1 MLSRRDLVAAMGALM
16 ALPGAGGAMPPA
28 AAGGKP
34 PRLRRGDVVGLVAPA
49 MFSDGVEEL
58 EAIKANIA
66 AMGLVPRVGRYV
78 TARYGYL
85 AGSDRHRAED
95 LNAMYADKDVR
106 AVFAVHGGWG
116 SARLL
121 PFLDWAT
128 IAANPKL
135 LVGFSDITALHLA
148 FAAKAGFATIHG
160 PNAGNS
166 WQPISAGSFA
176 GLAFDGATPLFRNP
190 AVAPEGIPP
199 GPAAPGPH
207 AVAVP
212 QPGQAPAAVQVP
224 GQGPVQAPFQAPVPA
239 PTAIDPRWRTQAVR
253 PGRAQGR
260 LIGGN
265 LTVLAAL
272 VGSSWLPDF
281 TGAILVLE
289 ETGEVEYRIDRML
302 TQLAYAGIL
311 RKVAGIVF
319 GQCTRCSSGA
329 PSYSGFTLPQLLHHH
344 FGPLGVPAFY
354 GANIGHVAN
363 QLCVPFGVRAEID
376 AAAGT
381 IRILEPAVA

>member
-1 MLSRRDLVAAMGALM
+1 MGALM
-16 ALPGAGGAMPPA
+16 ALPVAGAAPPA
-28 AAGGKP
+28 TGGGRP
-34 PRLRRGDVVGLVAPA
+34 PRLRRGDTVGLVAPA
-49 MFSDGVEEL
+49 MFSDDFDEL

-66 AMGLVPRVGRYV
+66 ALGLVPKVGPHV

-85 AGSDRHRAED
+85 AGTDRHRADD
-95 LNAMYADKDVR
+95 LNEMYADKDVR

-121 PFLDWAT
+121 PYLDWPT
-128 IAANPKL
+128 IAGNPKL

-148 FAAKAGFATIHG
+148 FAAKAGFPTIHG

-166 WQPISAGSFA
+166 WQPVSAGSFA
-176 GLAFDGATPLFRNP
+176 ELAFHGGMPLFRNP
-190 AVAPEGIPP
+190 PAALPPAVAAPVPAIPDASL
-199 GPAAPGPH
+199 G

-212 QPGQAPAAVQVP
+212 GT
-224 GQGPVQAPFQAPVPA
+224 GQAPVPGRVA
-239 PTAIDPRWRTQAVR
+239 VPVDPRWRTMAVR

-281 TGAILVLE
+281 RDTILVLE
-289 ETGEVEYRIDRML
+289 DMGEAEYRIDRML

-311 RKVAGIVF
+311 GKVAGIVF
-319 GQCTRCSSGA
+319 GQCTRCGSGA
-329 PSYSGFTLPQLLHHH
+329 PTYSGFTLPQLLHHH

-363 QLCVPFGVRAEID
+363 QLCIPLGVRAEID

-381 IRILEPAVA
+381 VRILESVVA